1 MRSRISSKGQITV
14 PVEVREKLGLKPGTP
29 VVFELREGGAM
40 LKKGAGAVHPVD
52 LVYGIA
58 RGLGPT
64 DPWIEAMRG
73 PGPEAD
79 ATAKARPSPRARAKP
94 KKK

>member
-29 VVFELREGGAM
+29 VVFELREGAAI
-40 LKKGAGAVHPVD
+40 LKKGTGPVHPVD

-58 RGLGPT
+58 PYIEST
-64 DPWIEAMRG
+64 DELLDAMRG
-73 PGPEAD
+73 PVPED
-79 ATAKARPSPRARAKP
+79 LRR
-94 KKK
+94 KKTRR

>member
-1 MRSRISSKGQITV
+1 M
-14 PVEVREKLGLKPGTP
+14 PAEVREKLGLRPGTP

-40 LKKGAGAVHPVD
+40 LKKGTGPVHPVD

-58 RGLGPT
+58 RGLGST
-64 DPWIEAMRG
+64 DRWIEAMRG

-79 ATAKARPSPRARAKP
+79 PPAKPPRSRKRAPSRTKP
-94 KKK
+94 KK

>member
-1 MRSRISSKGQITV
+1 VKSRISSKGQITV

-29 VVFELREGGAM
+29 VVFELREGGAI
-40 LKKGAGAVHPVD
+40 LKKGSGPVHPVD

-64 DPWIEAMRG
+64 DRWIEAMRG

-79 ATAKARPSPRARAKP
+79 APPKPPAKKRAPARKP
-94 KKK
+94 KR